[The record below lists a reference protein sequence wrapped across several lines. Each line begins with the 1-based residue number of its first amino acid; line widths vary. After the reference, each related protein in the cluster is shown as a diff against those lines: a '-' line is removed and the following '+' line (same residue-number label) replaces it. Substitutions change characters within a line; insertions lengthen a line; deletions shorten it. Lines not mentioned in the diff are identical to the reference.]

1 MSQLMRSLLWV
12 VAGSVLGMN
21 VALAEGDAEAGKVKA
36 NTCMGCHG
44 IKAYTNV
51 YPTYHVPRIGG
62 LSAEYIV
69 SALQAYKK
77 GDRNH
82 ATMHAQAASL
92 SDQDMADIAA
102 YLQQSPAAK

>member
-12 VAGSVLGMN
+12 VAGGVLGMN
-21 VALAEGDAEAGKVKA
+21 VALAEGNVEAGKVKA

-44 IKAYTNV
+44 IKGYTNV

-69 SALQAYKK
+69 SALKAYKS

-92 SDQDMADIAA
+92 TDQDMADIAA
-102 YLQQSPAAK
+102 FIVQSPAVK

>member
-69 SALQAYKK
+69 SSLQAYKK

>member
-12 VAGSVLGMN
+12 VAGGVLGMN
-21 VALAEGDAEAGKVKA
+21 VALAEGNAEAGKVKA

-44 IKAYTNV
+44 IKGYTNV

-69 SALQAYKK
+69 SALKAYKS

-92 SDQDMADIAA
+92 TDQDMADIAA
-102 YLQQSPAAK
+102 FIVQSSAVK